1 LAPVRRVVQMDSQ
14 SESLKG
20 DPLNG
25 VSLQDLEVRLL
36 LIGLGMYNQKEKKMR
51 EMGYEFYSRK
61 QDVKVYERWLRKIE
75 RTLNQLAIL
84 NDM

>member
-1 LAPVRRVVQMDSQ
+1 MDSQ

-51 EMGYEFYSRK
+51 EMGYELYSRK
-61 QDVKVYERWLRKIE
+61 QDVKVYECWLRKIE

>member
-1 LAPVRRVVQMDSQ
+1 MDSQ

-51 EMGYEFYSRK
+51 EMGYELYSRK

>member
-1 LAPVRRVVQMDSQ
+1 
-14 SESLKG
+14 
-20 DPLNG
+20 
-25 VSLQDLEVRLL
+25 
-36 LIGLGMYNQKEKKMR
+36 MYNQKEKKMR

>member
-1 LAPVRRVVQMDSQ
+1 MDSQ

-61 QDVKVYERWLRKIE
+61 QDVKVYECWLRKIE